1 MRKNITLSFCI
12 LLFTVTTAKTQNN
25 PTSAEKV
32 KVFLDCTRE
41 WLCDFDYVK
50 QEMKMVDLV
59 RDRFLADVHVQVVTN
74 FVSGGGE
81 QNQVIFIGQKKFAS
95 RNDTLSY
102 FNNPTMTDDEKRKQL
117 VKYLE
122 IGLFPFYTKTAVAD
136 NISIVYNAKETEN
149 DATKTQQKKD
159 PWNFWQLSFGG
170 SGFFNGD
177 QNYKSRRL
185 PGEIGGSRETNKSR
199 SNINFSIENNKTT
212 FSIND
217 STKDVAEN
225 KVTSFNAN
233 HAIKLNE
240 HWAIGGNLNYQRSIF
255 EN

>member
-122 IGLFPFYTKTAVAD
+122 IGLFPFIPKLPWRIISALFTTPKKLKTMLQRPSRKRIPG
-136 NISIVYNAKETEN
+136 IS
-149 DATKTQQKKD
+149 
-159 PWNFWQLSFGG
+159 
-170 SGFFNGD
+170 
-177 QNYKSRRL
+177 
-185 PGEIGGSRETNKSR
+185 
-199 SNINFSIENNKTT
+199 
-212 FSIND
+212 
-217 STKDVAEN
+217 
-225 KVTSFNAN
+225 
-233 HAIKLNE
+233 
-240 HWAIGGNLNYQRSIF
+240 GN
-255 EN
+255 